1 MTKSVWLSLALC
13 LLSASLAHAD
23 FVILRDGRSYSGTFT
38 GAPGGKLGFQDNA
51 GIQYTFPLNDV
62 QTVVF
67 SNVSDHIALRDGHSY
82 TGHLTA
88 VTRISFAGANGISYV
103 FPLKDVSSL
112 VLTGGSAGNVP
123 AGGSAGHVPAPAS
136 AATGGQPSLAE
147 RPAAPS
153 GKSSVAAIVIP
164 SGTTISVRTDETIDT
179 TKDAPGHLYAANI
192 QHDVVDS
199 TSNIAIPAGTRAR
212 LRVVNLNGQA
222 TSQGSDFALDL
233 YSIKL
238 NGKQYRVDTSSVTEK
253 GAADFGANK
262 RTAIYSGGGAALGAL
277 LGAVFG
283 GGRGAGIGT
292 LAGAGAG
299 AVTQYATRGKVV
311 KVPAESQLQFNLQH
325 ALVLH
330 P

>member
-1 MTKSVWLSLALC
+1 MRKSVWLSLALW

-67 SNVSDHIALRDGHSY
+67 SNVSDHIALRNGHSY

-88 VTRISFAGANGISYV
+88 VRSISFAGTNGISYV

-112 VLTGGSAGNVP
+112 VLTGGSPGSV
-123 AGGSAGHVPAPAS
+123 SAGAS

-179 TKDAPGHLYAANI
+179 TKDSPGHLYAANI
-192 QHDVVDS
+192 QHSVVDS
-199 TSNIAIPAGTRAR
+199 TSNIAIPAGAPAK
-212 LRVVNLNGQA
+212 LRVVSLKGQANGQ
-222 TSQGSDFALDL
+222 SSDLALDL
-233 YSIKL
+233 YSIEL

-253 GAADFGANK
+253 GAADFGVNK